1 MTHWM
6 ITYDKAEFDIYKCL
20 EEIGTTDW
28 PQLKNKFEVGDIVY
42 MYCSKPVMRITHKMR
57 IVKINVSQ
65 EEYIDETPYLS
76 PSYEDKGAP
85 YIRLEPISAK
95 KSNLLNRSELMKNG
109 FNQYSGRG
117 RQKIE
122 GELLDY
128 IEGVYN
134 R

>member
-20 EEIGTTDW
+20 DEIGTTDW

-57 IVKINVSQ
+57 IVKTNVSQ

-95 KSNLLNRSELMKNG
+95 KSYLLNRSKLLKNG
-109 FNQYSGRG
+109 FNKYAGRG

>member
-1 MTHWM
+1 
-6 ITYDKAEFDIYKCL
+6 
-20 EEIGTTDW
+20 
-28 PQLKNKFEVGDIVY
+28 
-42 MYCSKPVMRITHKMR
+42 MRITHKMR

-95 KSNLLNRSELMKNG
+95 KSYLLNRSELLKNG
-109 FNQYSGRG
+109 FNQYAGRG

-128 IEGVYN
+128 IESVYN

>member
-1 MTHWM
+1 MIHWM

-28 PQLKNKFEVGDIVY
+28 PQFKNKFEVGDIVY
-42 MYCSKPVMRITHKMR
+42 MYCSKPVMRITHKLR
-57 IVKINVSQ
+57 IVRINIPK
-65 EEYIDETPYLS
+65 EEKNDESAYLS
-76 PSYEDKGAP
+76 PNYVDKGAP

-95 KSNLLNRSELMKNG
+95 KSYLLKRSELLKNG
-109 FNQYSGRG
+109 FNQYAGRS